1 MSNVTLTALL
11 LATAGAGL
19 AGGGILGTPV
29 EANSSSCAGVPS
41 AGVPSA
47 SRPLVFI
54 HVPKCGGTSVHTLLW
69 QIAQYHQVDEQLFCD
84 SLDLPRQLYQDK
96 STVEP
101 VANCAIVVG
110 HLAYGLV
117 DGYAELQPAAR
128 YVTLVRDP
136 IERTVSLYNYAIS
149 HPEHFQHRCH
159 PWFL

>member
-1 MSNVTLTALL
+1 MSSVTLTALCL
-11 LATAGAGL
+11 LAAAGAGL
-19 AGGGILGTPV
+19 AGGGVWGETV
-29 EANSSSCAGVPS
+29 EANSSSCDGTA
-41 AGVPSA
+41 PSA

-101 VANCAIVVG
+101 VVSCAIVVG
-110 HLAYGLV
+110 HLAYGLA
-117 DGYAELQPAAR
+117 DGYAQMQPAAR